1 MRAPPNCQHLDNYR
15 ACRVHRP
22 HWLIAWL
29 FPDARPGCILDR
41 ELPPRDGKW
50 TCPDQ
55 KPYPRPATPPPMPRK
70 K

>member
-15 ACRVHRP
+15 NCRVHDP
-22 HWLIAWL
+22 HWLIGL
-29 FPDARPGCILDR
+29 LVPNARPGCILDR
-41 ELPPRDGKW
+41 ELPPRDCEW

-55 KPYPRPATPPPMPRK
+55 KPWPRPAGPPPMPK